1 MDINKLKAK
10 LLSKISEEE
19 LSRMMN
25 KKIEEF
31 DGLINEEGAISLIAK
46 EMGIEFDSDEEDYEF
61 TINDITE
68 GQRNVEVTGRIMNI
82 SEIRTFKRKDGT
94 EGKLRAIEI
103 ADNTGVIRLAL
114 WDDKV
119 ELVGGLK
126 VGDVVKVE
134 NAYSRKWRD
143 RIELNSSAD
152 TKIDKLTDY
161 DEEKYPQIKEMYKIL
176 ELNPNTT
183 AKFEGEVV
191 ASYGVREFDRKDG
204 SKGRLRSFILKD
216 DTGSIRVTLWDEMAD
231 IEINRGDYVRV
242 EGYVREGPYGLEASA
257 NSIEILEKGEKTIS
271 KEVDIENL
279 PNYENEIVTVSGR
292 VMGISN
298 KKTVDFGD
306 TTAEVQELYLEDETG
321 RVRVS
326 FWRGKTNALN
336 SINEGDLVRITNCRV
351 KVYTDREGNQRVDL
365 IATVETEI
373 VKDESISAPEYKE
386 NLCKIGD
393 IIEGNVDK
401 NNITVIGRVYR
412 AFDITEFERENG
424 IGKVRNIII
433 EDETGRIRL
442 VLWDENA
449 ELDIKEGDI
458 VKVVHGYI
466 RERGESIELNIGR
479 FGRII
484 VNPKGVAIKSNR
496 KFIADVEDGENVE
509 IRGAIV
515 DYVKQGFILYL
526 CPNCRRKVVVVDDTY
541 SCPECGD
548 VEPDEVLTLTLVV
561 DDGTGTITCRLY
573 NRNVEKL
580 TKKSREELI
589 NCDISIIEELLG
601 EEFVFDGIV
610 KKRDGLEMNVKNV
623 REINLDEEI
632 NLIKS
637 M

>member
-1 MDINKLKAK
+1 MDVNELKAK
-10 LLSKISEEE
+10 ILSKISEEE
-19 LSRMMN
+19 LN
-25 KKIEEF
+25 KLVREKIEEF
-31 DGLINEEGAISLIAK
+31 GGLLNEEGAISLIAK
-46 EMGIEFDSDEEDYEF
+46 EMGIEFDLEEEDYEF

-94 EGKLRAIEI
+94 EGKLRSIEI
-103 ADNTGVIRLAL
+103 ADNTGTIRLTL

-119 ELVGGLK
+119 ELADGLK

-161 DEEKYPQIKEMYKIL
+161 DEEKYPQIKDIYKIS
-176 ELNPNTT
+176 ELIPNIT

-191 ASYGVREFDRKDG
+191 ASYGIREFDRKDG
-204 SKGRLRSFILKD
+204 SKGRLKSFILKD
-216 DTGSIRVTLWDEMAD
+216 NTGSIRVTLWDDMAD
-231 IEINRGDYVRV
+231 IEVNRGDYVRV

-257 NSIEILEKGEKTIS
+257 NSIEILKKGEKIVS

-279 PNYENEIVTVSGR
+279 PNYENEIVTVRGR

-298 KKTVDFGD
+298 KKTVDLGD
-306 TTAEVQELYLEDETG
+306 TTVEVQELYLEDETG
-321 RVRVS
+321 RVRIS

-336 SINEGDLVRITNCRV
+336 GINEGDLLKVTNCKV
-351 KVYTDREGNQRVDL
+351 KLYTDREGYQRVDL
-365 IATVETEI
+365 IATAETEI

-386 NLCKIGD
+386 NLCKIRD
-393 IIEGNVDK
+393 IVEGNVDK
-401 NNITVIGRVYR
+401 NDITVIGRVYR
-412 AFDITEFERENG
+412 VFEVNEFEREGG
-424 IGKVRNIII
+424 IGKVRNVII

-449 ELDIKEGDI
+449 DLDIKEGDV
-458 VKVVHGYI
+458 VKVVYGYV
-466 RERGESIELNIGR
+466 RERGEYVDLNIGR

-484 VNPKGVAIKSNR
+484 VNPEGITIKSNR
-496 KFIADVEDGENVE
+496 KFIADVEDGEDVE
-509 IRGAIV
+509 IRGTIV
-515 DYVKQGFILYL
+515 DYVKQGFVLYL
-526 CPNCRRKVVVVDDTY
+526 CPNCRRKVVVVDDRY

-548 VEPDEVLTLTLVV
+548 VTPDEVLTLTLVV

-580 TKKSREELI
+580 TKKSRDELI
-589 NCDISIIEELLG
+589 NCDIDIIEELLG
-601 EEFVFDGIV
+601 EEFVFNGVI
-610 KKRDGLEMNVKNV
+610 KKRDTLEMNVKNV

-632 NLIKS
+632 NVIKS